1 MAGLGPRLL
10 SVTVKVTCW
19 STAGVGL
26 STAFSTSRSALL
38 RGVIVDCAEL
48 LFGLMSGWVSVAT
61 LATLVNGFS
70 PACTL
75 ICRVCDWPLGRFPIV
90 QTLDIVS
97 YEVPGEGTAAETR
110 AGGIRSL
117 RVRPVAWPGPL
128 VVALTVNGTF

>member
-1 MAGLGPRLL
+1 TGEVGGGWRVGGGL
-10 SVTVKVTCW
+10 W
-19 STAGVGL
+19 
-26 STAFSTSRSALL
+26 TAFSRSRWALL

-90 QTLDIVS
+90 QTPDIVS
-97 YEVPGEGTAAETR
+97 YEVPGEGTAAENR

-117 RVRPVAWPGPL
+117 RVSPVALPGPL
-128 VVALTVNGTF
+128 LVAVTVKVTS

>member
-1 MAGLGPRLL
+1 MAGLGPRFR

-26 STAFSTSRSALL
+26 STVFSTSRSALL
-38 RGVIVDCAEL
+38 LGVIVDCAEL
-48 LFGLMSGWVSVAT
+48 LLGSMSGWVSVAT

-75 ICRVCDWPLGRFPIV
+75 ICRVCDWPFGRFPIV
-90 QTLDIVS
+90 QTPEVAS
-97 YEVPGEGTAAETR
+97 YDVPAEGTADENK

-117 RVRPVAWPGPL
+117 RVSPVALPGPL
-128 VVALTVNGTF
+128 LVAVTVNVTI

>member
-1 MAGLGPRLL
+1 RVL
-10 SVTVKVTCW
+10 SVTVKVTWW

-38 RGVIVDCAEL
+38 RGVMVDGAEL

-75 ICRVCDWPLGRFPIV
+75 ICRVCDWPLSRFPIV
-90 QTLDIVS
+90 QTPDIVS
-97 YEVPGEGTAAETR
+97 YEVPGEGTAAENR

-117 RVRPVAWPGPL
+117 RVSPVALPGPL
-128 VVALTVNGTF
+128 LVAVRVKVTI

>member
-10 SVTVKVTCW
+10 SVTVKVTGW

-61 LATLVNGFS
+61 LATLVNGVS

-75 ICRVCDWPLGRFPIV
+75 ICRVCDWPLGRFALV
-90 QTLDIVS
+90 QTLDIAS
-97 YEVPGEGTAAETR
+97 YEVRGEGTAAEDR
-110 AGGIRSL
+110 AG
-117 RVRPVAWPGPL
+117 RVRSVRVSPVALPGPL
-128 VVALTVNGTF
+128 LVAVTVNVTI